1 MNDLDLEEGVHDST
15 LEFITVKEENIE
27 DISVEN
33 YQRIK
38 EIIGSEDKT
47 VKNALYIKNE
57 DLYTN
62 KIPLSEQTKLADM
75 DRNIS
80 DR

>member
-47 VKNALYIKNE
+47 VKNAIYIKNE

>member
-33 YQRIK
+33 YQGIK

-47 VKNALYIKNE
+47 VKNAIYIKNE

>member
-33 YQRIK
+33 YQGIK

>member
-33 YQRIK
+33 YQGIK

-47 VKNALYIKNE
+47 VKNAIYIKNE

-62 KIPLSEQTKLADM
+62 KIP
-75 DRNIS
+75 
-80 DR
+80 

>member
-38 EIIGSEDKT
+38 EIIRSEDKT

>member
-27 DISVEN
+27 DICDEN
-33 YQRIK
+33 YQGIK
-38 EIIGSEDKT
+38 EVIGSEDKT
-47 VKNALYIKNE
+47 VKNAIYIKNE

-62 KIPLSEQTKLADM
+62 KMPLSEQTKLADM